1 MTSSLVQVP
10 QMTPVKESTNGRDTS
25 AAPPDEATASKQH
38 TPAKRARTSM
48 PDCGSSS
55 GGARADNCD
64 QIQQGQLPRNVWWS
78 AVVARSPFCRRTMV
92 SIDLTH
98 VCWSKIAGSPNL

>member
-55 GGARADNCD
+55 GGARADRMC
-64 QIQQGQLPRNVWWS
+64 L
-78 AVVARSPFCRRTMV
+78 RSDTAGAAAKKRMV
-92 SIDLTH
+92 ECH
-98 VCWSKIAGSPNL
+98 GSQEPLLQENDGKH